1 VSLPAPLG
9 CRARTATRRRRRLPR
24 RRGALA
30 AIGLVGLCVLALGG
44 TLSAVAPAAAADRE
58 GELEGLREKIEK
70 SRERV
75 TGHEASERAILDE
88 LEEVDQRLN
97 EVTRARDKARRDV
110 GDARTRLEGV
120 RPRLEQAQ
128 TELAR
133 TQRALAAR
141 AVALYR
147 GGEIGPVRVLFAA
160 HSLPEL
166 MARAGAL
173 RMLVR
178 HDADLVA
185 RFSGERDRLTAF
197 ESEARSLVAER
208 EEATTR
214 LTGLVG
220 SLDRERRSKS
230 AILSRVRHDRTAE
243 RRLLV
248 ELEQAAQALEA
259 TVRALASESANK
271 GARKSG
277 GSDGSGSG
285 GVPGDALDGLER
297 GAVLA
302 PVDARIAQRFGRVV
316 DPEFQTETLRN
327 GVDFAAQAGRPVRSV
342 ARGIVRFAGWFRGYG
357 RIVIIDHGD
366 AYHSVSGHL
375 DEIHV
380 QVDDVVLPGEPIGTV
395 GETGSLT
402 GPSLYF
408 ELRHSGTPIDPV
420 PWLGGS

>member
-1 VSLPAPLG
+1 MSSLSTRPSTL
-9 CRARTATRRRRRLPR
+9 AR
-24 RRGALA
+24 G
-30 AIGLVGLCVLALGG
+30 VVLALA
-44 TLSAVAPAAAADRE
+44 LASPAAAADRA

-75 TGHEASERAILDE
+75 TGHEASERAILE
-88 LEEVDQRLN
+88 QLEEADQRLN
-97 EVTRARDKARRDV
+97 DVTRERDKARRDV
-110 GDARTRLEGV
+110 GDARARLEGV
-120 RPRLEQAQ
+120 APRLEQAKS
-128 TELAR
+128 ELAR

-147 GGEIGPVRVLFAA
+147 GGEIGSVRVLFAA
-160 HSLPEL
+160 RSLPDL

-185 RFSGERDRLTAF
+185 RFSGERDRLAAI
-197 ESEARSLVAER
+197 ENEARELVVRR
-208 EEATTR
+208 EQATTR

-220 SLDRERRSKS
+220 SLDRERRSK
-230 AILSRVRHDRTAE
+230 AEILSRVRRDRTAE

-259 TVRALASESANK
+259 TVRALVDRSVDRSGN
-271 GARKSG
+271 KSG
-277 GSDGSGSG
+277 NKSGNQRDAGSG
-285 GVPGDALDGLER
+285 GVPGGALDGLER

-302 PVDARIAQRFGRVV
+302 PVEASIAQRFGRVV
-316 DPEFQTETLRN
+316 DPEFQTETFRS
-327 GVDFAAQAGRPVRSV
+327 GVDFAAQTGLPVRSV

-375 DEIHV
+375 DEIQV
-380 QVDDVVLPGEPIGTV
+380 QVDDVVLAGQPLGTV

-408 ELRHSGTPIDPV
+408 ELRHNGTPIDPA
-420 PWLGGS
+420 PWLAGD

>member
-1 VSLPAPLG
+1 MSSLSTRPSTL
-9 CRARTATRRRRRLPR
+9 AR
-24 RRGALA
+24 G
-30 AIGLVGLCVLALGG
+30 VVLALA
-44 TLSAVAPAAAADRE
+44 LASPAAAADRA

-75 TGHEASERAILDE
+75 TGHEASERAILE
-88 LEEVDQRLN
+88 QLEEADQRLN
-97 EVTRARDKARRDV
+97 DVTRERDKARRDV
-110 GDARTRLEGV
+110 GDARARLQGV
-120 RPRLEQAQ
+120 APRLEQAKS
-128 TELAR
+128 ELAR

-147 GGEIGPVRVLFAA
+147 GGEIGSVRVLFAA
-160 HSLPEL
+160 RSLPDL

-185 RFSGERDRLTAF
+185 RFSGERDRLAAV
-197 ESEARSLVAER
+197 ENEAREFVAR
-208 EEATTR
+208 RAEATTR
-214 LTGLVG
+214 LTGLVA
-220 SLDRERRSKS
+220 SLDDERRGK
-230 AILSRVRHDRTAE
+230 AGILSRVRRDRTAE

-259 TVRALASESANK
+259 TVRALGNRTGNRTGNSTGNESEA
-271 GARKSG
+271 
-277 GSDGSGSG
+277 GSGS
-285 GVPGDALDGLER
+285 VPGGARGGLER

-302 PVDARIAQRFGRVV
+302 PVEASIAQRFGRVV
-316 DPEFQTETLRN
+316 DPEFQTETFRS
-327 GVDFAAQAGRPVRSV
+327 GVDFAAQTGLPVRSV

-380 QVDDVVLPGEPIGTV
+380 QVDDVVLAGQPIGTV
-395 GETGSLT
+395 GETGSLS

-408 ELRHSGTPIDPV
+408 ELRHNGTPIDPA
-420 PWLGGS
+420 PWLAGD